1 MAKISVIVPVYNKAP
16 FLRRCLDSL
25 ANQSDQSAQVILVDD
40 GSTDGS
46 DAICAEYAK
55 YGFELYL
62 LKHAGVSAARN
73 YGMSK
78 AKGEYI
84 AFLDADDAFTENAID
99 VMTRIS
105 RHGFNIFQ
113 FGQYRCHAGGRRK
126 DSVKKGHYSY
136 EVLPRRWAMVWN
148 KIYKRS
154 FINRH
159 QIRFV
164 EGMQFG
170 EDEVFNVKAILA
182 NDGLYQAPQTLI
194 QHHFDDKK
202 SLCRGELTLERL
214 EGLTDTLS
222 EIAKRQRE
230 PEKRAWIEKKIK
242 IHQNSDLYRRF
253 GYHRKPNGRYD
264 VVYFVREG
272 RTNEELRY
280 SLRSVEENWQYRKVW
295 LYGGGPKGIT
305 PDEHVKVAQTE
316 PSKWERVHNMLR
328 MACMNDEITED
339 FWLFNDDFFILKPVD
354 DNMPPQYNGSLQAQI
369 RRVERRHGRETSYT
383 KRLKHLVATLEEA
396 GKTQVNYS
404 VHKPILI
411 NRRKMLE
418 VLDKFPNEPM
428 TRALYGNYW
437 EIGGE
442 DCRDMKVMLPWYDVE
457 KVEREW
463 RFVSTCDDSFRDGNI
478 GRYIREKFPY
488 KSRFE
493 E

>member
-1 MAKISVIVPVYNKAP
+1 MAKISVIVPVYNKKP

-25 ANQSDQSAQVILVDD
+25 VNQSDKSAQVIIVDD

-46 DAICAEYAK
+46 GEICDQYTQ
-55 YGFELYL
+55 YGFEVY
-62 LKHAGVSAARN
+62 HQANAGVSVARN
-73 YGMSK
+73 FGMSK
-78 AKGEYI
+78 AKGEYL
-84 AFLDADDAFTENAID
+84 AFLDADDAFTEDAVD

-113 FGQYRCHAGGRRK
+113 FGQYRCHSGGWKK
-126 DSVKKGHYSY
+126 DPVRKGHYSY
-136 EVLPRRWAMVWN
+136 KAPPRRWAMVWN

-159 QIRFV
+159 KIRFI

-170 EDEVFNVKAILA
+170 EDETFNVRAILA

-194 QHHFDDKK
+194 QHYFDDKK
-202 SLCRGELTLERL
+202 SLCRGKLSLERL
-214 EGLTDTLS
+214 EGLTDTLA

-242 IHQNSDLYRRF
+242 VHQNSALFRRF
-253 GYHRKPNGRYD
+253 GYHRQPSGSYD
-264 VVYFVREG
+264 VVYFVKEG
-272 RTNEELRY
+272 KTNEELRY

-295 LYGGGPKGIT
+295 LYGGCPKVIS
-305 PDEHVKVAQTE
+305 PDEHVAVAQTE
-316 PSKWERVHNMLR
+316 PSKWERVHHMLR
-328 MACMNDEITED
+328 MACENKNLTEN
-339 FWLFNDDFFILKPVD
+339 FWLFNDDFFVLKPIGED
-354 DNMPPQYNGSLQAQI
+354 MPPQYNGSLEGQI
-369 RRVERRHGRETSYT
+369 RRVEKRHGGETSYT
-383 KRLKHLVATLEEA
+383 RRLKHLVATLEEA
-396 GKTQVNYS
+396 GKTTVNYS

-411 NRRKMLE
+411 NRKKMLE
-418 VLDKFPNEPM
+418 VLNKFPNEPM

-442 DCRDMKVMLPWYDVE
+442 NHRDMKVMLPWYDTE
-457 KVEREW
+457 KIEREW
-463 RFVSTCDDSFRDGNI
+463 PFVSTCDESFANGNI
-478 GRYIREKFPY
+478 GRYIREKFPH